1 LIDYEPERIDAS
13 QKTSITRASIKR
25 VILTVDG
32 DGMVCVDQK
41 NPFNH
46 MGLRGPL
53 MTEWE

>member
-1 LIDYEPERIDAS
+1 MIDYEPERIDAS

-32 DGMVCVDQK
+32 DGMVYVDQK

-46 MGLRGPL
+46 MGL
-53 MTEWE
+53 